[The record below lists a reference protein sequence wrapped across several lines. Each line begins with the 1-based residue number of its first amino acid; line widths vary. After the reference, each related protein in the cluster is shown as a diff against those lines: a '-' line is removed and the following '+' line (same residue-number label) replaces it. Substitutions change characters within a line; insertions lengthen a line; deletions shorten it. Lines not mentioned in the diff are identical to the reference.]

1 MKLKSALIA
10 ATVAITASTG
20 AFAQNVELTT
30 GIGFGQTRTQA
41 MQEAVRAWVNQSM
54 IDHGSADWNTAFK
67 GPMECNQSASS
78 GGTTTQGIGIGGDLT
93 GSWACSVSGV
103 PATALLPS

>member
-1 MKLKSALIA
+1 MKFKTALISA
-10 ATVAITASTG
+10 AIALSTSTG
-20 AFAQNVELTT
+20 AFSQSIELTT

-67 GPMECNQSASS
+67 GPMECNQTTT
-78 GGTTTQGIGIGGDLT
+78 GGGATTQGIGIGGDMT

-103 PATALLPS
+103 PVSALIPS